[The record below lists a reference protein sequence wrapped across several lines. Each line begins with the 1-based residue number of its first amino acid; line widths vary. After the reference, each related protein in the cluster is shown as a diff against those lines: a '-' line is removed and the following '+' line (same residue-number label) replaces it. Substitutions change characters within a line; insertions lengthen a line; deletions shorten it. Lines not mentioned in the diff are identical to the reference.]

1 MGDYFKFC
9 GLQPELEFE
18 FIDAMLNQKPIELY
32 NSIEVSIFNL
42 FLKNFGILNQANG
55 KITQIKRLSWWS
67 CQLNEY
73 PSHKEPLK
81 KIATS
86 FWKKKQKRSYQKNSL
101 TKNGY

>member
-1 MGDYFKFC
+1 LKDFCKF
-9 GLQPELEFE
+9 EL
-18 FIDAMLNQKPIELY
+18 IDVIYVESKTHRI
-32 NSIEVSIFNL
+32 IVSIFNL
-42 FLKNFGILNQANG
+42 FLKNFGVLNQANG
-55 KITQIKRLSWWS
+55 EITQIKRLS